1 MRDGDDWATDDNGKN
16 GGEYEAWAMMRAA
29 QQKRYESA
37 IRASGRL
44 PDSGDWGIIKTR
56 SLGDLLHRVGRF
68 KEARTIYLLAQERV
82 EISSHAY
89 PNDLK
94 ASIESR
100 LGYTEVQIG
109 LYAAGFRKLH
119 HAIAISPGEMENHER
134 LRKAYV
140 LRQDDHVVPDV
151 AESTLHSVAKEKPA
165 FSAEMK
171 QLQLPR
177 KPPQS
182 VALALQ
188 PFVVDSNNHS
198 WPGSSS

>member
-1 MRDGDDWATDDNGKN
+1 MVDDG
-16 GGEYEAWAMMRAA
+16 GGSAEALPVGHPCV
-29 QQKRYESA
+29 QTS
-37 IRASGRL
+37 SGFR
-44 PDSGDWGIIKTR
+44 G
-56 SLGDLLHRVGRF
+56 LGNHQNTFAWDLLHRVGRF